1 MGRYI
6 GPKNKIARRFRT
18 NLNLKTNATKVARRI
33 NQAPGVHGPNKR
45 KKSLS
50 SYGKQLNE
58 KQKAKF
64 LYGLRERQFRGY
76 VERAGSMAGD
86 TGFNLQQ
93 LLELRMDN
101 LIYRMGFASTR
112 AQARQLVSHSMF
124 TLNGKKMNIPSHIV
138 SVGDVIKLK
147 ENKKKKGIFEGLTER
162 LEKHDLPSWV
172 SVDAVAQ
179 SGKVTSKP
187 MQEDFEKVFD
197 VKLIIEYYST
207 R

>member
-18 NLNLKTNATKVARRI
+18 NLNLKTNAAKVARRI
-33 NQAPGVHGPNKR
+33 NQAPGVHGPNQR

-50 SYGKQLNE
+50 SYGKQLTE

-64 LYGLRERQFRGY
+64 LYGLCERQFRGY

-124 TLNGKKMNIPSHIV
+124 RLNGKKMNIPSHIV
-138 SVGDVIKLK
+138 SVGDVITLK

-179 SGKVTSKP
+179 SGKVTGKP
-187 MQEDFEKVFD
+187 MQEDFEKIFD